1 MGIRAE
7 NTALRQ
13 RSCLVPVCNCLLAPT
28 GRIHR
33 CPFVQELQRENTFLR
48 AQFTEKT
55 ESLSKEKI
63 ELERK
68 LAAAEVDA
76 KLIRESLK
84 ETMQKHAEE
93 LKKQEERVRS
103 L

>member
-1 MGIRAE
+1 M
-7 NTALRQ
+7 
-13 RSCLVPVCNCLLAPT
+13 
-28 GRIHR
+28 
-33 CPFVQELQRENTFLR
+33 QELQRENTFLR

-55 ESLSKEKI
+55 ELLSKEKI

-76 KLIRESLK
+76 KLIRESLR
-84 ETMQKHAEE
+84 ETVQKHAEE

-103 L
+103 HCSRGGKVFFL